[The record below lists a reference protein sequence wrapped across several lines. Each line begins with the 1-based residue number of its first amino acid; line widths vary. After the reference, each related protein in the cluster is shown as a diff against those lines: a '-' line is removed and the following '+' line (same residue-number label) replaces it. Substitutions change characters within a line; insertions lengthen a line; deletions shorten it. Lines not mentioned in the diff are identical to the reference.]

1 LKNNRFNKISVKWS
15 LFITLASFAALVLV
29 LLWLFQVVFL
39 ESFYKTIRVYDVKTS
54 AGVIAANI
62 DSVNLDSLM
71 ESDAR
76 DNNVS
81 IVVSD
86 LQGNAL
92 HAASFGPDDIVRRL
106 SAQGIANLAVRAQ
119 ANGGSYLMRFNARQL
134 VPEDLNRGSFGGWI
148 PQPGRGQME
157 SIFYARVVTGSD
169 AVPKAI
175 IIIADISPVNATVS
189 AIRVQLIIV
198 TAVMLILALLLALLI
213 SRRISRPIVK
223 INASA
228 KQLAK
233 GRYDTDFTSGGYREV
248 AELGETLNYAA
259 GELAKTDNLRRE
271 LIANVSHDLR
281 TPLTMITGYSEVM
294 RDLPGENTQENVQIV
309 IDEAKRLTSLVN
321 DMLDLSKL
329 QSGADTLKPAP
340 FNLTA
345 SIRLMLGRFAKLTEQ
360 DGYSIRFENSGD
372 VWACADELKISQV
385 VYNLMNNAI
394 AFTGSDKTVVVRQ
407 LTEGGRVR
415 VEVAD
420 TGAGIPADKLNDIWD
435 RYYKAQTTGGSAS
448 AGSGIGLSI
457 VKAILTL
464 HDAPFGVQSGEGRG
478 SVFWFELPVVPA
490 GQ

>member
-1 LKNNRFNKISVKWS
+1 MA
-15 LFITLASFAALVLV
+15 LAAFTALMLL

-54 AGVIAANI
+54 AAMVAANI
-62 DSVNLDSLM
+62 DSADLDILM
-71 ESDAR
+71 GNYAR

-86 LQGNAL
+86 MQGNAL
-92 HAASFGPDDIVRRL
+92 HAASFGPDDIVRSL
-106 SAQGIANLAVRAQ
+106 SARGIANLAAQAQ
-119 ANGGSYLMRFNARQL
+119 ANGGTYLMRFNARQFA
-134 VPEDLNRGSFGGWI
+134 PEDLNRGNFGDWI

-157 SIFYARVVTGSD
+157 SIFFAKVVTNSGAQQL
-169 AVPKAI
+169 AVI
-175 IIIADISPVNATVS
+175 ISADISPVNATVS
-189 AIRVQLIIV
+189 AIRVQLMIV
-198 TAVMLILALLLALLI
+198 TAIMLVLALLLALLI

-233 GRYDTDFTSGGYREV
+233 GNYDADFTSGGYREV
-248 AELGETLNYAA
+248 AELGKTLGYAA

-345 SIRLMLGRFAKLTEQ
+345 GIRTILARFAKLTGQE
-360 DGYSIRFENSGD
+360 GYAIRFEDGSD
-372 VWACADELKISQV
+372 VWVRADELKISQV

-394 AFTGSDKTVVVRQ
+394 AFTGADKTVVVRQ
-407 LTEGGRVR
+407 LVQGGKVR

-420 TGAGIPADKLNDIWD
+420 TGAGIPADKINDIWD
-435 RYYKAQTTGGSAS
+435 RYYKAQSTGGSAS
-448 AGSGIGLSI
+448 PGSGIGLSI

-464 HDAPFGVQSGEGRG
+464 HGAPFGVQSSEGNG
-478 SVFWFELPVVPA
+478 SVFWFELPVEPA

>member
-1 LKNNRFNKISVKWS
+1 MKQTRLNKISVKWS
-15 LFITLASFAALVLV
+15 LFITLAAFASLVLV

-54 AGVIAANI
+54 AAAIAAKI
-62 DSVNLDSLM
+62 DSADIDSLM
-71 ESDAR
+71 ETDAR

-81 IVVSD
+81 IVVAD

-92 HAASFGPDDIVRRL
+92 HTASFGPDEIVRRL
-106 SAQGIANLAVRAQ
+106 SAQGIANLAAQAQ
-119 ANGGSYLMRFNARQL
+119 ANGGTYLMRFNTRQL
-134 VPEDLNRGSFGGWI
+134 APEDLDRGNFGGWI
-148 PQPGRGQME
+148 PLPGRGQME
-157 SIFYARVVTGSD
+157 SIFYAKVVTNSGAQQL
-169 AVPKAI
+169 AVI
-175 IIIADISPVNATVS
+175 ISADISPVNATVS
-189 AIRVQLIIV
+189 TIRVQLIIV
-198 TAVMLILALLLALLI
+198 TAIMLILALLLALLI
-213 SRRISRPIVK
+213 SRRIAKPIVK
-223 INASA
+223 INDSA

-233 GRYDTDFTSGGYREV
+233 GRYDADFTNGGYREV
-248 AELGETLNYAA
+248 AELGKTLNYAA

-345 SIRLMLGRFAKLTEQ
+345 SIRLMLSRFAKLTEQ
-360 DGYSIRFENSGD
+360 EGYAIRFEDGGD
-372 VWACADELKISQV
+372 VWVRADELKISQV

-394 AFTGSDKTVVVRQ
+394 AFTGADKSVVVRQ
-407 LTEGGRVR
+407 LVENGKVR

-435 RYYKAQTTGGSAS
+435 RYYKAQNTGGNAPT
-448 AGSGIGLSI
+448 GSGIGLSI

-464 HDAPFGVQSGEGRG
+464 HGAPFGVQSSEGRG
-478 SVFWFELPVVPA
+478 SVFWFELPVEPA